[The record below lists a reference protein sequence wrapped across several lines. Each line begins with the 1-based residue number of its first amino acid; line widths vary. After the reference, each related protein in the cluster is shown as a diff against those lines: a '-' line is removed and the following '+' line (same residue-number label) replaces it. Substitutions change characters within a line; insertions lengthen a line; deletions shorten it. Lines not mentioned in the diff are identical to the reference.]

1 MRQVMIARRGSP
13 GRALEIRTGPDPA
26 PGPDEVAI
34 AVEAIGV
41 NFAET
46 LARRGLYPGAPKI
59 PYVPGFEVGGR
70 IAAVGSNVRD
80 FQPGDEVLALLLRGG
95 YADHVLARPEQVYRR
110 PAGMSAAEGAAL
122 PVQALTAWYALHE
135 SGTVRPGD
143 RVLIQAAAGGV
154 GMAAVQLAL
163 AAGAVVFGTA
173 GSDWKLEELRKAG
186 VQHPINYV
194 THDYAAEVSRIT
206 GGDGIDIVLDSLGGA
221 HIAKGMSLLRSG
233 GRMASYGY
241 AGQSGSV
248 LRMLL
253 GFVTMKT
260 LRTAYLLRDS
270 QGFYGVNLVKL
281 AGNPDRLR
289 LRILHILELWTEG
302 VLKPHIGATF
312 PLAEAAKAHEALENR
327 RTSGKVLLVP

>member
-1 MRQVMIARRGSP
+1 MIIARRGSP
-13 GRALEIRTGPDPA
+13 EKALEIRTLPDPA

-70 IAAVGSNVRD
+70 ITAVGSNVND
-80 FQPGDEVLALLLRGG
+80 FKPGDDVLALLLQGG
-95 YADHVLARPEQVYRR
+95 YADYVLARPEQVYRR
-110 PAGMSAAEGAAL
+110 PPGMSAADGAAL

-143 RVLIQAAAGGV
+143 RVLIHAAAGGV
-154 GMAAVQLAL
+154 GTAAVQLAL
-163 AAGAVVFGTA
+163 AAGAIVFGTA
-173 GSDWKLEELRKAG
+173 GSDWKLEPLRKAG

-194 THDYAAEVSRIT
+194 THDYAAEIRRIT
-206 GGDGIDIVLDSLGGA
+206 GGDGIDIVLDSLGGS
-221 HIAKGMSLLRSG
+221 HIAKGMALLRSG

-281 AGNPDRLR
+281 AENPDRIR
-289 LRILHILELWTEG
+289 LRILEILKLWTEG
-302 VLKPHIGATF
+302 VLRPHIGATF
-312 PLAEAAKAHEALENR
+312 PLAKVAKAHEALENR
-327 RTSGKVLLVP
+327 RTSGKVLLIP